1 MFWFHVGLSVL
12 LRARPRVC
20 VWCVCVCVCVYVCG
34 VCVGMCARAHV
45 CTCAYVRACMCV
57 CVCVCARVRAR
68 LQCCLHRPLCACDF
82 TCQGMN
88 QHPKT
93 TTRTSPANK
102 INRRVRRHRPFHQP
116 TLYSWQKKK
125 RKKVMKLNSIT
136 SVLKEDWTTPKDAI
150 SVEN

>member
-1 MFWFHVGLSVL
+1 MLVYPCCSE
-12 LRARPRVC
+12 RALACVCGVC
-20 VWCVCVCVCVYVCG
+20 VCVCVCMCVVCVCVYVC
-34 VCVGMCARAHV
+34 ARACV
-45 CTCAYVRACMCV
+45 YVRVCSRVHV

-125 RKKVMKLNSIT
+125 
-136 SVLKEDWTTPKDAI
+136 KEKSYEIELHHI
-150 SVEN
+150 SAERRLDDPERCHQRRN